1 MDRKIKL
8 LLVEDEQTL
17 AGIIADTLNERGFEV
32 TLAYDGEAGLKKF
45 HAEHPDVVVTDIMMP
60 CMDGFTLVEH
70 LRKTG
75 SHTPVLFLSA
85 RSSADDVVQGF
96 ELGGNDYLRKP
107 FAISELI
114 VRIKSLLNRNTGPQT
129 EEQRY
134 REIGSFVFD
143 TEKGTLNRDGEEQEL
158 SVREAEVL
166 LYLVRSRGEIVP
178 TQTLLL
184 NIWGDDGY
192 FNSRSL
198 HVFLTKLRNKLASD
212 SRISIVNARG
222 IGYKLLIDETYQ

>member
-1 MDRKIKL
+1 MNRKIKL

-17 AGIIADTLNERGFEV
+17 AGIIADTLGERGFEV

-75 SHTPVLFLSA
+75 NRTPILFLSA

-114 VRIKSLLNRNTGPQT
+114 VRVKALLGKNGSPAKP
-129 EEQRY
+129 EERQLL
-134 REIGSFVFD
+134 EIGSFTFD
-143 TEKGTLNRDGEEQEL
+143 AAKGVLTRDGNHQEL
-158 SVREAEVL
+158 STRESEVL
-166 LYLVRSRGEIVP
+166 SYLARNPGEIVP

-184 NIWGDDGY
+184 NLWGDDGY

-198 HVFLTKLRNKLASD
+198 HVFITKLRNKLAAD
-212 SRISIVNARG
+212 PVVSIVNARG
-222 IGYKLLIDETYQ
+222 IGYKLLVG